1 MHRSIALDEH
11 YRLHRFIGNQELVQ
25 EERGMKETAMAERI
39 EKSPYSQTPR
49 LGIAQSSSAV
59 SAH

>member
-1 MHRSIALDEH
+1 M
-11 YRLHRFIGNQELVQ
+11 Q
-25 EERGMKETAMAERI
+25 EERAMKETAMAERI